1 MALDRPCLDI
11 PGTTLF
17 DAEQS
22 RKGYHLH
29 PFCMCLMKADDRKAL
44 LADLRAYLNERPMTE
59 AQKQAVLARDLNRC
73 IAEGGN
79 IRFLAKTGATCGKS
93 PQQISIEGASSTV
106 GAVHS

>member
-22 RKGYHLH
+22 RKGCHLH
-29 PFCMCLMKADDRKAL
+29 PFCMCLMKADNRKAL